1 MVLVPAP
8 GCEMMCPPIFRQR
21 QQKQNIMS
29 GNRLGKLVLTTVLL
43 ASFTAMTPLAA
54 YAERGEGN
62 SWWSRKKTQDDG
74 GSSSS
79 NSSTIMVPQTTSN
92 VAGNKSGKAVT
103 KTEVFADKSVSPM
116 VSVSSGG
123 AMANAISRYEAIA
136 AQGGWGTLSSKGL
149 SKGDDGEA
157 VVALKR
163 RLIAEGYLGA
173 DALSGETAQWFTA
186 GVEKAVA
193 QFQANNGLAVTGKT
207 DKATVNALNV
217 PVSRRLA
224 TMRANLPRLQEYGKG
239 LADRYIIVNV
249 PALQLE
255 AVNSGTVFSR
265 HNVIAGSQ
273 KRPTPVTM
281 SQVTDINFN
290 PYWNVPVS
298 IVERDLLPR
307 IRSKGTSV
315 FRDMNMR
322 IYDGYNGPE
331 VDPRTVD
338 WDYVPANRYFFR
350 QDPGEDNSMAS
361 VKINFLSPFGI
372 YLHDTPTKSLFT
384 TAARYLSSGCVRVD
398 QVSVLINWILNGQ
411 DGWNPGRIEQMKQS
425 KERLDVKV
433 ANAPQVR
440 TVYLTSWV
448 NGAGQVN
455 FRPDVYDLDD
465 TGFTVGQPLA
475 PGEYSDDGK
484 RYVLKAKVYEV
495 EDVPEQPES
504 FSFFNTR
511 RKPKAEKASMNSD
524 DDSRSKPFGFFNM
537 RRKTTDS
544 GRTTNSIFSTN
555 KAKAKKSLADI
566 DDDDDVLFN
575 FNKPGAAKVKKP
587 VAKKTDAK
595 SKALQATAAGK
606 KKPAANAKTT
616 AGAKKKKVEQAAATA
631 TKKPAPAGAATTQ
644 PVLKK
649 KKVEEASATAG
660 PQFGQQKP

>member
-8 GCEMMCPPIFRQR
+8 GYEMMCSPIFRQR
-21 QQKQNIMS
+21 QQKQSIMS

-43 ASFTAMTPLAA
+43 ASFTAMTPLTA

-62 SWWSRKKTQDDG
+62 SWRKKTQDDG
-74 GSSSS
+74 GSSSPS

-92 VAGNKSGKAVT
+92 VIGNRSGKAVT
-103 KTEVFADKSVSPM
+103 KTEIFADQSVSPM

-123 AMANAISRYEAIA
+123 AMANAISRYEAVA
-136 AQGGWGTLSSKGL
+136 AQGGWGKISSKGL

-217 PVSRRLA
+217 SVSQRLA

-249 PALQLE
+249 PSLQLE
-255 AVNSGTVFSR
+255 AVNSGAVFSR

-273 KRPTPVTM
+273 KRPTPVTI
-281 SQVTDINFN
+281 SQVSDINFN

-315 FRDMNMR
+315 FRDMKMR

-338 WDYVPANRYFFR
+338 WDYVAANRYFFR

-411 DGWNPGRIEQMKQS
+411 DGWSPGRIEQFKQTR
-425 KERLDVKV
+425 ERLDVKV

-465 TGFTVGQPLA
+465 TGFVVGQPLA

-504 FSFFNTR
+504 FGFFNSR
-511 RKPKAEKASMNSD
+511 RKSKTEKASFNSD
-524 DDSRSKPFGFFNM
+524 DDSRNKPFGFFNL
-537 RRKTTDS
+537 RRKTDDR
-544 GRTTNSIFSTN
+544 RTTNNSIFSTN

-566 DDDDDVLFN
+566 NDDDDVLFN
-575 FNKPGAAKVKKP
+575 FNKSGASKVKKP

-595 SKALQATAAGK
+595 TKATAAGK
-606 KKPAANAKTT
+606 KKPAAANAKN
-616 AGAKKKKVEQAAATA
+616 AAAAKKKKKVEQATATT

-660 PQFGQQKP
+660 PEFGQQKP

>member
-1 MVLVPAP
+1 
-8 GCEMMCPPIFRQR
+8 
-21 QQKQNIMS
+21 
-29 GNRLGKLVLTTVLL
+29 
-43 ASFTAMTPLAA
+43 MTPLPAN
-54 YAERGEGN
+54 AERGEGN
-62 SWWSRKKTQDDG
+62 SWAMRKKTRDNDG
-74 GSSSS
+74 SAS

-103 KTEVFADKSVSPM
+103 KTEIFADKSVSPM

-136 AQGGWGTLSSKGL
+136 AQGGWGKISSKGL
-149 SKGDDGEA
+149 GKGDDGEA

-186 GVEKAVA
+186 GVEKGLA

-217 PVSRRLA
+217 SVSQRLA

-239 LADRYIIVNV
+239 LTDRYIIVNV

-255 AVNSGTVFSR
+255 AVNSGAVFSR

-273 KRPTPVTM
+273 KRPTPVTI
-281 SQVTDINFN
+281 SQVSDINFN

-315 FRDMNMR
+315 FRDMKMR

-338 WDYVPANRYFFR
+338 WDYVAANRYFFR

-411 DGWNPGRIEQMKQS
+411 DGWNPGRIEQIKQT
-425 KERLDVKV
+425 KERQDVKV

-440 TVYLTSWV
+440 TIYLTSWV

-465 TGFTVGQPLA
+465 TGFVVGQPLA

-504 FSFFNTR
+504 FGFFNSR
-511 RKPKAEKASMNSD
+511 RKSKTQKASFNGD
-524 DDSRSKPFGFFNM
+524 DDSRNKPFGFFNM
-537 RRKTTDS
+537 RRKTDDR
-544 GRTTNSIFSTN
+544 RTTNDSFFSTK

-566 DDDDDVLFN
+566 EDDDDVVFN
-575 FNKPGAAKVKKP
+575 FNRSGTGKVKKP
-587 VAKKTDAK
+587 VIKKIDNK
-595 SKALQATAAGK
+595 KKLLQSTATAAGK
-606 KKPAANAKTT
+606 KKPASPTAKKPV
-616 AGAKKKKVEQAAATA
+616 GAKKKKTEQTAAA
-631 TKKPAPAGAATTQ
+631 TKKPEPAGTTTTQ

-660 PQFGQQKP
+660 PEFGQQKQ